1 MANFYEEVKQFRKDH
16 SINHRDMAKGC
27 GISPTT
33 LLKIEHGK
41 EPGLIVR
48 GKIEKFMKEVENGQ

>member
-1 MANFYEEVKQFRKDH
+1 MADFKDKVIQFRKDN
-16 SINHRDMAKGC
+16 SINHRDMAKMC

-41 EPGLIVR
+41 EPGLIVQ
-48 GKIEKFMKEVENGQ
+48 GKIEKAMANYHK